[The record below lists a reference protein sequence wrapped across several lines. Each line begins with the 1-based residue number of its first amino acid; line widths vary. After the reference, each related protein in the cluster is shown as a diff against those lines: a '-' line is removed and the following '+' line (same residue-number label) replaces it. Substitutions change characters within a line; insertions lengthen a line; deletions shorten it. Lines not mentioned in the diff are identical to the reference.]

1 MPTQGSRHDRENG
14 VISCVEGISQVQEL
28 TVKSRSLKTLK
39 RAVSVLWC
47 NLKLDWNFSEVP
59 FMSSY
64 DCSWSE
70 ATFSKTCTRKGGLEI
85 GLTLDKN
92 RRVKIGLFDVG
103 LCMFEGGWNT
113 ARHRW
118 TINQANN
125 RWHGPGVLNTS
136 LRDGRMSQS
145 LSYPGISLYYTDR
158 TYSLFCSLTS
168 LDHCSVKRTVW
179 ALLKNWAG
187 DGLYKLI

>member
-1 MPTQGSRHDRENG
+1 MPTHGSKHDG
-14 VISCVEGISQVQEL
+14 VIYCVKGISQVQEL

-39 RAVSVLWC
+39 KAVSVLWC
-47 NLKLDWNFSEVP
+47 NLKLDWNVSEIP

-64 DCSWSE
+64 DCSWPE
-70 ATFSKTCTRKGGLEI
+70 ATFSKMCTRKGSLKR

-92 RRVKIGLFDVG
+92 RRVKIVFFFDVG
-103 LCMFEGGWNT
+103 LCMFEGIWNA

-118 TINQANN
+118 TINQVNTTL
-125 RWHGPGVLNTS
+125 HGPGVLNTS

-145 LSYPGISLYYTDR
+145 LSYPGISSYYTDR
-158 TYSLFCSLTS
+158 TYSLFCCLMN